1 MKLLGKLLCKFL
13 TYWFVSKQEREQELQ
28 KCLEVLEP
36 KNVEKTTQ
44 NLQLK
49 NFEFR
54 GEKGQD
60 FRGEKERFY
69 HWLSMTNVALWASG
83 LQGTQTTPSN
93 REKQTKERE

>member
-36 KNVEKTTQ
+36 KNVEKTSV

-60 FRGEKERFY
+60 FRGEKAFVN
-69 HWLSMTNVALWASG
+69 H
-83 LQGTQTTPSN
+83 
-93 REKQTKERE
+93 

>member
-1 MKLLGKLLCKFL
+1 
-13 TYWFVSKQEREQELQ
+13 
-28 KCLEVLEP
+28 
-36 KNVEKTTQ
+36 
-44 NLQLK
+44 LQLK

>member
-1 MKLLGKLLCKFL
+1 
-13 TYWFVSKQEREQELQ
+13 
-28 KCLEVLEP
+28 LEVLEP

-69 HWLSMTNVALWASG
+69 H
-83 LQGTQTTPSN
+83 
-93 REKQTKERE
+93 